1 MRIKTPVNREKIRNH
16 MTYHG
21 WAYVL
26 VAVVAV
32 LGWNLVYTVTAPRV
46 PEEKRIDLYVLS
58 GTTSNEIVDAF
69 LKPLWDEYA
78 PEMESVSSVVIGT
91 YDDYTT
97 PMQLSAY
104 VAAGEG
110 DIYFLTETYFKN
122 LAGQGAFLPLDDL
135 VDSGAID
142 VTDMDL
148 TKGYVTYI
156 SEYDEND
163 RPVAS
168 DQHLFGIPL
177 ESLYGY
183 MEGMQIDNRTLYA
196 AIMVNNHNDENVI
209 PFFDVLL
216 QAGRG
221 DKPEWLAE

>member
-1 MRIKTPVNREKIRNH
+1 MRIKTPINKEKIRNH
-16 MTYHG
+16 ITYHG

-26 VAVVAV
+26 VAVVAA

-69 LKPLWDEYA
+69 LKPLWEEYA
-78 PEMESVSSVVIGT
+78 PEMESVSSVVIGMV
-91 YDDYTT
+91 DDYAT

-110 DIYFLTETYFKN
+110 DIYFLTETYFKS
-122 LAGQGAFLPLDDL
+122 LASQGARLPLEEL

-142 VTDMDL
+142 VTGIDL
-148 TKGYVTYI
+148 AKGYVTYI
-156 SEYDEND
+156 SQYDEND
-163 RPVAS
+163 NPVATA
-168 DQHLFGIPL
+168 QGLYGIPL

-183 MEGMQIDNRTLYA
+183 MNGMQIDNRALYA
-196 AIMVNNHNDENVI
+196 VIMVNNRNEANVV

-221 DKPEWLAE
+221 EKPDWIE

>member
-1 MRIKTPVNREKIRNH
+1 MRIKTPINKEKIKNH

-26 VAVVAV
+26 VAVVAA

-46 PEEKRIDLYVLS
+46 PDEKRIDLYVLS
-58 GTTSNEIVDAF
+58 STTSSEIVDSF
-69 LKPLWDEYA
+69 LKPLWEEYA

-91 YDDYTT
+91 YDDYAT

-110 DIYFLTETYFKN
+110 DIYFLTETYFKS
-122 LAGQGAFLPLDDL
+122 LAGQGALLSLDEL
-135 VDSGAID
+135 VENGAID
-142 VTDMDL
+142 ASGVDL
-148 TKGYVTYI
+148 VKGYVTYI

-163 RPVAS
+163 TPIGT
-168 DQHLFGIPL
+168 DQHLYGIPL
-177 ESLYGY
+177 ESFYGY
-183 MEGMQIDNRTLYA
+183 MSGMQIDNRSLYA
-196 AIMVNNHNDENVI
+196 AILINNRNDENVI

-221 DKPEWLAE
+221 EKPDWIE

>member
-1 MRIKTPVNREKIRNH
+1 MRIKTPINKEKIRNH
-16 MTYHG
+16 VTYHG

-26 VAVVAV
+26 VAVVAA

-69 LKPLWDEYA
+69 LKSLWEEYA
-78 PEMESVSSVVIGT
+78 PEMESVSSVVIGA
-91 YDDYTT
+91 YDDYAT

-110 DIYFLTETYFKN
+110 DIYFLTETYFKS
-122 LAGQGAFLPLDDL
+122 LAGQGALLSLDDL
-135 VDSGAID
+135 VESGAID
-142 VTDMDL
+142 VTDIDL
-148 TKGYVTYI
+148 TKGHVTYI
-156 SEYDEND
+156 SAYDEND
-163 RPVAS
+163 APIAT
-168 DQHLFGIPL
+168 DEHLYGIPL

-183 MEGMQIDNRTLYA
+183 MSGMQIDNRTLYA
-196 AIMVNNHNDENVI
+196 AIMVNNRNEENVI

-221 DKPEWLAE
+221 EKPDWIE